1 MNTAMLLDKV
11 TRMVELLKDARSVTG
26 RLFFLRDPRTTRQ
39 VILLQRL
46 LDRIQTSL
54 ISMRADFIE
63 MVFPDEP
70 AQADDSGPVTVRF
83 FRRSTAEERSGALPF
98 DRRHRIPDRRQLHT
112 YIANDRRSGIADRRR
127 KKQKR
132 DAPRVRAM

>member
-1 MNTAMLLDKV
+1 MLLEKF
-11 TRMVELLKDARSVTG
+11 TRIADLLKDARSVAA
-26 RLFFLRDPRTTRQ
+26 RLLFLRDPRTRNQ

-54 ISMRADFIE
+54 ISIRADFIE

-132 DAPRVRAM
+132 YALRVSAM